1 MFLILL
7 SIIKNYL
14 CVTRRLSAKD
24 KQESKRYISSKN
36 EALEQNVSCLKATL
50 VYKLQ
55 MYVCN
60 MYIPLAITIFWNL
73 SEIRINPLRIPG
85 TTAIY

>member
-55 MYVCN
+55 MYVCIR
-60 MYIPLAITIFWNL
+60 YVHSFGDYDIL
-73 SEIRINPLRIPG
+73 EIILTVNFG
-85 TTAIY
+85 